1 MAPSATETVVPV
13 VEALKQK
20 AVSQADAT
28 PEKAPEDLNG
38 GAVGSAPIDD
48 AFALPKLEINH
59 REPLKL
65 SGALEQFKYFDN
77 TPVIGREY
85 VDVDLAEWLR
95 APNSDELIRD
105 LAITISRRG
114 VVFFRKQ
121 DNITNDLQ
129 KELVQRLGELSG
141 KPATSGLHIHPIINA
156 SRDRGGQDN
165 EISVISSVQN
175 RKLYK
180 RFQQN
185 QSGYNK
191 PQSRRLE
198 WHSDI
203 TFEPVPS
210 DYALLRLVELPSTG
224 GAPYSLPIIDADI
237 IARQVVE
244 PGTSG
249 YSAIVKNFGPE
260 ILVPVSESMPESGID
275 GKGRPLNRPALGRR
289 VFGEGEEQKKSRG
302 VLNGIVHP
310 AVRKEIYR
318 AILRH
323 YLKGHWAVVLDVPL
337 LFESGWD
344 KLSGVVM
351 VVAVKDP
358 ELQMKRLMERD
369 PHLSAEDA
377 QNRVLSQTDVRLK
390 AKRCEARGKGRG
402 VVVWNDGSREEL
414 RANIDACLQEI
425 RKSSPPWWNWL
436 CLLFPPLG
444 VAAGAWTYW
453 QNIQLNKKW
462 QDLELQEKA
471 RL

>member
-1 MAPSATETVVPV
+1 MLFIGLTGSIATGKSTV
-13 VEALKQK
+13 
-20 AVSQADAT
+20 S
-28 PEKAPEDLNG
+28 
-38 GAVGSAPIDD
+38 SI
-48 AFALPKLEINH
+48 
-59 REPLKL
+59 L
-65 SGALEQFKYFDN
+65 SS
-77 TPVIGREY
+77 P
-85 VDVDLAEWLR
+85 
-95 APNSDELIRD
+95 
-105 LAITISRRG
+105 
-114 VVFFRKQ
+114 
-121 DNITNDLQ
+121 
-129 KELVQRLGELSG
+129 
-141 KPATSGLHIHPIINA
+141 
-156 SRDRGGQDN
+156 
-165 EISVISSVQN
+165 
-175 RKLYK
+175 
-180 RFQQN
+180 
-185 QSGYNK
+185 
-191 PQSRRLE
+191 
-198 WHSDI
+198 
-203 TFEPVPS
+203 
-210 DYALLRLVELPSTG
+210 
-224 GAPYSLPIIDADI
+224 PYSLSIIDADV

-249 YSAIVKNFGPE
+249 YNAIVKSFGPE
-260 ILVPVSESMPESGID
+260 ILVPVSESMPENGVD
-275 GKGRPLNRPALGRR
+275 GKGRPLNRPALGKR
-289 VFGEGEEQKKSRG
+289 VFGDGEEQKRDRG

-310 AVRKEIYR
+310 EVRKETYK
-318 AILRH
+318 AILQH

-414 RANIDACLQEI
+414 KANIDACLQEI

-462 QDLELQEKA
+462 QDLELKEKA